1 MTTTCVPTSTCA
13 NRSVMSWLSMRMQPY
28 EANLPIDSG
37 LFVPWMAYSPPESV
51 MAATP
56 IGLLGAPPGITSGR
70 AGLSALTS
78 AGGVQAG
85 LDELAADPSLALPL
99 LAGAIDRDGVADR
112 LAAAEHEIELPF
124 SRLDHDRAG
133 LDLTVVAHHLA
144 GTGRGG

>member
-1 MTTTCVPTSTCA
+1 
-13 NRSVMSWLSMRMQPY
+13 MQPY

-37 LFVPWMAYSPPESV
+37 LLVPWMAYSPPESV

-56 IGLLGAPPGITSGR
+56 IGLLGAPPGITSGS

-85 LDELAADPSLALPL
+85 CTYLPFTRALPCHC
-99 LAGAIDRDGVADR
+99 AGPTLRHRVADR
-112 LAAAEHEIELPF
+112 LAVAEHEIEPPF

-133 LDLTVVAHHLA
+133 LKLSVVAHDLA
-144 GTGRGG
+144 GANRGFGADHHDGGCGEGD